1 MNIMATQEQ
10 KERNEYTTVKFEA
23 DSALL
28 RELGERLV
36 GQSHIALAELIKN
49 AYDADATE
57 CVVSITDNE
66 ITVIDNGHGMAED
79 EFLTYWMTIGT
90 RNKQERGE
98 SRYFGRSVTGSKGVG
113 RLSAQ
118 FLAHQLE
125 IVTVPK
131 ANSTRQLRAH
141 VNWDEAI
148 DAGKLTEA
156 EALYR
161 TEPLT
166 LSFPKDRPHGTVVR
180 MMNLK
185 QLWKPEEIR
194 DLGRQLWMIQSP
206 IPRYGMLANKK
217 AEPSEFQ
224 VHLTSSLPGIEDTFD
239 QQMKAALDNYL
250 AIVSGEIKREGDK
263 AKTHVKVTFRTGEQY
278 SEIFD
283 MEPLI
288 GDAKW
293 EIRVF
298 KLSGRQAGGI
308 DVMTAREYFS
318 RFGGVLVY
326 DAGFR
331 LPYYGVEQ
339 DWLSIEYD
347 HSHRKNKSALLPE
360 RLHVRRALN
369 DLPTQGRL
377 FGVVVIDTGKEAR
390 TAHGT
395 QKEAG
400 EFLKIQVTRDRL
412 VANQAY
418 GQLRDAVRWSL
429 DYYASR
435 QRLREQEKIDLSRPK
450 ETSDKTLGRVRTLL
464 QDVRS
469 TYPEDETI
477 VALEQEVEGL
487 AETFDKERR
496 ADDAARTL
504 LGPLASAGMAALA
517 LEHESRK
524 EMRRVRKLLSKLR
537 RIGKDTGEPKIHEIA
552 DQVDQWA
559 DRVEGTR
566 RIFAPLLDEDDRDEV
581 ETLMAS
587 EVLLQVIENVRPLL
601 PRIQMETRVP
611 RNLFLPAATFAEW
624 NSLFQ
629 NILINAYNATLDWEE
644 RKVRC
649 TGGKTVRES
658 WIRIEDNGVGVDYD
672 KSEKLFEPFSRHMA
686 ISEER
691 RALGLGGMGLGLT
704 IVRMIAVQRRAK
716 VSFVQPSSG
725 WSTALQLSWST
736 GQ

>member
-1 MNIMATQEQ
+1 MTTQEQ
-10 KERNEYTTVKFEA
+10 SLNEYTSVKFEA

-49 AYDADATE
+49 SYDADATD
-57 CVVSITDNE
+57 CVVSITEEE
-66 ITVIDNGHGMAED
+66 ITVIDNGHGMAKD

-90 RNKQERGE
+90 RNKQERGV

-125 IVTVPK
+125 IVTAPQ
-131 ANSTRQLRAH
+131 ASPTHQLRAH

-166 LSFPKDRPHGTVVR
+166 LSFPKDKPHGTLVK
-180 MMNLK
+180 MINLK
-185 QLWKPEEIR
+185 QDWTPDDIR

-206 IPRYGMLANKK
+206 IPRYGMLVNKK
-217 AEPSEFQ
+217 TEPSEFE

-239 QQMKAALDNYL
+239 RQMKAALDNYL
-250 AIVSGEIKREGDK
+250 AVVSGTIKRDGDK
-263 AKTHVKVTFRTGEQY
+263 SKAHVKVAFRSGEQY
-278 SEIFD
+278 SELFD

-288 GDAKW
+288 GEAKW

-298 KLSGRQAGGI
+298 KLSRRQAGGI
-308 DVMTAREYFS
+308 DVQTAREYFS
-318 RFGGVLVY
+318 KFGGVLVY

-347 HSHRKNKSALLPE
+347 HSHRKNRSALLPE

-377 FGVVVIDTGKEAR
+377 FGVVEINTGREAR
-390 TAHGT
+390 TAYGA

-418 GQLRDAVRWSL
+418 GLLRDAVRWSL

-435 QRLREQEKIDLSRPK
+435 QRLREQEKIDISRPE
-450 ETSDKTLGRVRTLL
+450 ETPDETLGRVRTLL
-464 QDVRS
+464 QDVRIA
-469 TYPEDETI
+469 YPEDETI
-477 VALEQEVEGL
+477 VSLEEEVEGL
-487 AETFDKERR
+487 ADTFDKERR
-496 ADDAARTL
+496 ADDAARIL

-524 EMRRVRKLLSKLR
+524 EMRRVRQLLRKLR
-537 RIGKDTGEPKIHEIA
+537 QIGKDTGEPKIDEIA
-552 DQVDQWA
+552 DQVDEWA
-559 DRVEGTR
+559 DRVEGAR

-587 EVLLQVIENVRPLL
+587 EVLLQVMENVRPFL
-601 PRIQMETRVP
+601 PRVQMETSVP
-611 RNLFLPAATFAEW
+611 RDLFLPAATFAEW

-629 NILINAYNATLDWEE
+629 NILTNAYNATLDWEE
-644 RKVRC
+644 RKVQC
-649 TGGKTVRES
+649 TGGRTVREA
-658 WIRIEDNGVGVDYD
+658 WIRIEDNGVGVDYEE
-672 KSEKLFEPFSRHMA
+672 SEKLFEPFSRRMA

-704 IVRMIAVQRRAK
+704 IVRMIAAQRRMK
-716 VSFVQPSSG
+716 VNFVQPSSG
-725 WSTALQLSWST
+725 WSTALQLSWSI
-736 GQ
+736 GR